1 MSFASDIA
9 AKVKAQ
15 QEEQRRKDEAFV
27 ERRKLIRALA
37 PSAWQQMRDWFERT
51 VEEFNREVGAPLL
64 TIQPTPSTEI
74 YLHYAPSG
82 VAAAD
87 LHLSF
92 RETSSEIAV
101 RNTRKR
107 ISETLTFQL
116 NGDTAYLSGFGVG
129 SSIERNCEDLF
140 SSFVQ

>member
-37 PSAWQQMRDWFERT
+37 PSWFERT